1 MYQLINLI
9 FNILYLCLIARVILS
24 WIDHNPRNEIIQWI
38 YKISD
43 PLIKPFQQILP
54 PMNLG
59 IDISPILAFVAIG
72 VVKRFIF
79 WVMF

>member
-1 MYQLINLI
+1 
-9 FNILYLCLIARVILS
+9 
-24 WIDHNPRNEIIQWI
+24 PRNEIIQWI

-59 IDISPILAFVAIG
+59 IDISPILAIIALG

>member
-9 FNILYLCLIARVILS
+9 FQILYLCLIARVILS

-59 IDISPILAFVAIG
+59 IDISPILALIALG

>member
-9 FNILYLCLIARVILS
+9 FRILYVCLIARVILS
-24 WIDHNPRNEIIQWI
+24 WIDHNPHNEIIQWI

-59 IDISPILAFVAIG
+59 IDISPILAIIALG

-79 WVMF
+79 WVML